1 MPTRNELKELAQ
13 LRLKEAE
20 TLFHAGLY
28 DGAAYLCGYVIE
40 FALKAKICKLL
51 GVNEYP
57 MSGKLKSAYAVHDF
71 DQLLLLAGLQKKLD
85 PIQHPDVWANWSVAT
100 PWTPEMRYQP
110 KGTMSK
116 NDAEEILEAVREKPN
131 GVLTW
136 IKKYW

>member
-20 TLFHAGLY
+20 TLFQAGLY

-57 MSGKLKSAYAVHDF
+57 MSGKLKEEHLSEHFASNAAER
-71 DQLLLLAGLQKKLD
+71 QAG
-85 PIQHPDVWANWSVAT
+85 T
-100 PWTPEMRYQP
+100 FR
-110 KGTMSK
+110 
-116 NDAEEILEAVREKPN
+116 R
-131 GVLTW
+131 
-136 IKKYW
+136 